1 MKKNTI
7 SILSVGLALLL
18 VFSPFTSSH
27 VEASDLRKCDM
38 TITSDNTWGKFARP
52 SGDCNEFFKGYYVPE
67 AKQFVVTGSWT
78 GEVTN
83 GQKIRT
89 HLPVGDDYPE
99 YELTVK
105 TVVKQPKPEP
115 EPEEPKPEPKPEPK
129 EPEKEK
135 PKETKPKQPKEDN
148 SKDSSSG
155 DNKSNND
162 SSSSKKS
169 NNNSSSSNSGSNSSG
184 NKSSNTNN
192 SGSKKSGN
200 SGTSNSGSN
209 SSGTNSTSSNNKGSS
224 SNNSSNNNE
233 NVVEGD
239 KELPDA
245 EKEWTIEEMKDK
257 NAKVIDE
264 DGKYFVEID
273 GVKREITEEQAEE
286 LGHEKE
292 SDEDD
297 EEKEEDEE
305 KEVEENSEKE
315 NEKEAVE
322 EEPSKDQDND
332 KGNKTKTT
340 VIAVGTTGALA
351 GTIGGIYYFHPSGRE
366 AIDKILKKILNLFKF
381 GK

>member
-1 MKKNTI
+1 MMKKNTI

-67 AKQFVVTGSWT
+67 SKRFVVSGSWT

-115 EPEEPKPEPKPEPK
+115 EPEEPEPEEPKPEPK

-155 DNKSNND
+155 DNKSSND
-162 SSSSKKS
+162 SSSSNKS

-184 NKSSNTNN
+184 NKGSNTN
-192 SGSKKSGN
+192 N

-245 EKEWTIEEMKDK
+245 KKEWTIEEMKDK

-292 SDEDD
+292 SDED
-297 EEKEEDEE
+297 DEE